1 MIIPK
6 WEKLPA
12 HMKTEEVRY
21 YYDILSKK
29 KAQLVIKRVL
39 DIILSAFLL
48 AFLLPMFLII
58 AVAIKLDTDGPVF
71 FRQHRVTQYDRVFRI
86 FKFRSMVNNTS
97 KTELTVN
104 NDYRVTRVGKIIR
117 RCKID
122 ELGQLIDVLRGTMTF
137 VGTRP
142 EVPRYVEKYTPE
154 MYATLLLPAGITS
167 QASVYY
173 KKEYLLLEQSDNL
186 EETYVHVVLPGKMKY
201 NLKEIENFSLANDI
215 KVMFMTV
222 LAVFGKN
229 YSSEMEDVTEN
240 VNERA

>member
-71 FRQHRVTQYDRVFRI
+71 FRQQRVTQYDRVFRI

-167 QASVYY
+167 QASVNY
-173 KKEYLLLEQSDNL
+173 KKEYLL
-186 EETYVHVVLPGKMKY
+186 
-201 NLKEIENFSLANDI
+201 
-215 KVMFMTV
+215 
-222 LAVFGKN
+222 
-229 YSSEMEDVTEN
+229 SS
-240 VNERA
+240 